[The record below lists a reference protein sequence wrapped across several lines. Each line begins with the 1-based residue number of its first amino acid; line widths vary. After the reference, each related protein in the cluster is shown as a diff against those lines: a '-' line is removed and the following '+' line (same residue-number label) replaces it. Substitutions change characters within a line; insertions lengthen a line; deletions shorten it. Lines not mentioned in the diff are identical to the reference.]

1 MVKEFNIYK
10 KKELSSLMQEMN
22 PIISEYVKEKSID
35 LVLDKKNILIG
46 KTSYDIT
53 QNIIELVNTKLK

>member
-1 MVKEFNIYK
+1 
-10 KKELSSLMQEMN
+10 MQEIN
-22 PIISEYVKEKSID
+22 PIIAEYVKEKSID

>member
-1 MVKEFNIYK
+1 
-10 KKELSSLMQEMN
+10 MQDIN

-46 KTSYDIT
+46 GYPARYI
-53 QNIIELVNTKLK
+53 VNEKK

>member
-10 KKELSSLMQEMN
+10 KRNYLVWCRRCN

-53 QNIIELVNTKLK
+53 ENILELVNTKLK